1 MAARFSDNEVATFES
16 LTAIGPPACYA
27 AATKIS
33 RTYHVQP
40 MQDHLEQL
48 GAELIGYGPADTA
61 VALAESFGSYEAEY
75 AAIRRHVGILHLPQV
90 GVLQLTGSDIKP
102 FLHNM
107 LSQDINAM
115 TGGQSRRAFQLD
127 AEGHILA
134 DIVVHHGDSSTWL
147 ELDRF
152 DIANVLKLYDGR
164 LFAEDVKLE
173 DLSAKKT
180 AIALLGPASLQLLS
194 KVATHTVDTMSVDAI
209 GAMPGTHHVLKV
221 GWASRRSQGS
231 ADGRDG
237 HPTTLVTAA
246 RRDLG
251 QTLGIQLL
259 VPADDA
265 ASIHQLLLDAAG
277 YESAAEPDA
286 EFADRRRATLRGR
299 PVGWSAYN
307 TARIESGKALY
318 HIDFGP
324 DSLPAEAGENAFNEA
339 ISLKKGCWL
348 GQEAVARMH
357 NLSHPKRLL
366 VGLRLPTDA
375 LAVAG
380 TQVFEH
386 DEDKRS
392 KAPRGGQIGGVT
404 SSTLSPLLGRAGLAF
419 AVMKWG
425 RHQPG
430 TKVALP
436 VGGEM
441 VEALVGPLYFAG

>member
-1 MAARFSDNEVATFES
+1 
-16 LTAIGPPACYA
+16 
-27 AATKIS
+27 
-33 RTYHVQP
+33 
-40 MQDHLEQL
+40 MQSHLEQL
-48 GAELIGYGPADTA
+48 GAELIGYGPTDNP
-61 VALAESFGSYEAEY
+61 VAIAEGFGAFEAEY
-75 AAIRRHVGILHLPQV
+75 AAIRRHIGALCLPQT
-90 GVLQLTGSDIKP
+90 GVIKLTGSDVKP

-115 TGGQSRRAFQLD
+115 TGGQTKRAFMLD
-127 AEGHILA
+127 DKGHILA
-134 DIVVHHGDSSTWL
+134 DAYVHHGDASTWL

-152 DIANVLKLYDGR
+152 DVASVVQMLDSR

-173 DLSAKKT
+173 NISEEKSV
-180 AIALLGPASLQLLS
+180 IALLGPASMQLLS
-194 KVATHTVDTMSVDAI
+194 KVAKHSVETMTVEQI
-209 GAMPGTHHVLKV
+209 GQMPGTHHVVKIGEV
-221 GWASRRSQGS
+221 DVS
-231 ADGRDG
+231 
-237 HPTTLVTAA
+237 VC

-251 QTLGIQLL
+251 KTLGLQLF
-259 VPADDA
+259 VPTDKAEP
-265 ASIHQLLLDAAG
+265 IHQTLLDAAG
-277 YESAAEPDA
+277 YEHTEAPDA
-286 EFADRRRATLRGR
+286 DFAERRRDSLRGR

-307 TARIESGKALY
+307 TARIESGRALY

-324 DSLPAEAGENAFNEA
+324 DSLPAEAGEDAFNEA
-339 ISLKKGCWL
+339 ISLTKGCWL

-366 VGLRLPTDA
+366 VGLKLPADA

-392 KAPRGGQIGGVT
+392 KAPRSGQIGGIT
-404 SSTLSPLLGRAGLAF
+404 SSTLSPLLGRTGLAF

-425 RHQPG
+425 RHKPG

-441 VEALVGPLYFAG
+441 VEAEVGPLYAAG